1 MREITKEVTHTEIIG
16 YEADDGTRFS
26 TEEQCKRYE
35 SSAKYACKRAFEA
48 IAGECHNGTDY
59 HEILCIGYEDEI
71 YVVDVK
77 DAETLRVINM
87 YLDAL
92 TDTNTFMKPEK
103 IGQKVAISIWDHNAG
118 AILGTRAEMESEFKL
133 YLDRLFG
140 SETEGTSE

>member
-1 MREITKEVTHTEIIG
+1 MREITKEVVHTEIIG

-26 TEEQCKRYE
+26 TEEQCRKYE

-77 DAETLRVINM
+77 DVETLRVINM

-92 TDTNTFMKPEK
+92 TDTNAFMKPEK

-118 AILGTRAEMESEFKL
+118 AILGTRAEMESQFKT
-133 YLDRLFG
+133 YLDELFG
-140 SETEGTSE
+140 SETEVASE